1 MDTQQKIKII
11 KKALMTEWL
20 AGFFTGLL
28 LCFVATCT
36 TKPAMAE
43 TGLYLDLAGGATQF
57 MVTAQDGDY
66 RQEGLPHTFD
76 LTSAA
81 YRVGL
86 GWTFNEQWSIQ
97 AAYINLGTLKQSAVF
112 VSDEHYDRHT
122 THCLN
127 GCPNQAHH
135 TITDAYQGGELTVTR
150 TFAFD
155 SFDLFL
161 KGGGALLLHR
171 FTIHRLYDGTFLEHY
186 GRFPAT
192 VVGAGGCYGAVCLET
207 TYYHGIGGSNCLTP
221 CGWPLSKEMFV
232 SLLSVKLPIPH

>member
-1 MDTQQKIKII
+1 MEPTPQDTMRLTFLC
-11 KKALMTEWL
+11 ALVL
-20 AGFFTGLL
+20 SNLVPVPSYA
-28 LCFVATCT
+28 
-36 TKPAMAE
+36 
-43 TGLYLDLAGGATQF
+43 GLYLDLAGGATQF

-86 GWTFNEQWSIQ
+86 GWQFDERWSIQ
-97 AAYINLGTLKQSAVF
+97 AAYLNLGTLNQSAVF

-122 THCLN
+122 KHCLN
-127 GCPNQAHH
+127 GCPNQAHY

-171 FTIHRLYDGTFLEHY
+171 VTIHRLYGGTFLEHY

-207 TYYHGIGGSNCLTP
+207 TYYHGIGGYNWLTP
-221 CGWPLSKEMFV
+221 CRWPLSKEMFV
-232 SLLSVKLPIPH
+232 SLLSIKIPILH